1 MVWDEEMKIIL
12 QLLMLALLPKTL
24 FLIPLLD
31 RQWKKSHRL
40 PVPQGFYRK
49 KFNSHCWLRMLW
61 MHSQGLAWV
70 PHFLWSP
77 EWFAT
82 VVFPLELRAAPTE
95 AALSPVR
102 FESSSSGL
110 VWQWTWSANLSKSK
124 PRARSSEEENV
135 SGIICSVPWPERK
148 ELFTAACSPSVCSA
162 AQACSQKV
170 SAPPQGDHFT
180 VFTTLPAK

>member
-1 MVWDEEMKIIL
+1 MEKISQTSSAPGIL
-12 QLLMLALLPKTL
+12 QKKIQFSLLAQDALNAFSRTGVGSS
-24 FLIPLLD
+24 LLVKS
-31 RQWKKSHRL
+31 WMVCNSSFSFGAACCSHRSCSFSSQIWEQL
-40 PVPQGFYRK
+40 Q
-49 KFNSHCWLRMLW
+49 WLGVAMDLI
-61 MHSQGLAWV
+61 SK
-70 PHFLWSP
+70 
-77 EWFAT
+77 
-82 VVFPLELRAAPTE
+82 
-95 AALSPVR
+95 
-102 FESSSSGL
+102 
-110 VWQWTWSANLSKSK
+110 LSKSK